1 MNWEELKKYLID
13 SKYHYFHTDNGV
25 LLCGDCL
32 EIMKMFPKES
42 VDLIVTSPP
51 YNVGIDY
58 DMWNDRLDVESYFIF
73 VKNFLFM
80 FKKILKEGGRFAI
93 NILYD
98 SNMKH
103 TGKQTRISLM
113 CEYYQLLKEV
123 GLQFYTIIDL
133 VETQP
138 HRVKYTAWGSW
149 LSASAPYIYN
159 PKEGVLIGYS
169 KQWKKKHKGIS
180 TIDRDLFIELVSGL
194 WKYQSETKGLTK
206 ANFSEDI
213 PYKAIQI
220 LSYQNDLV
228 LDPFLGSGTTAIVAE
243 KLNRRWIGIE
253 ISSDYCEIAKQRII
267 GGVD

>member
-1 MNWEELKKYLID
+1 MSWKDNFPKENR
-13 SKYHYFHTDNGV
+13 YFETDDGI
-25 LLCGDCL
+25 LYCGDCL
-32 EIMKMFPKES
+32 EIMKDFPKES

-58 DMWNDRLDVESYFIF
+58 DVWDDCLDVESYFNF
-73 VKNFLFM
+73 VKNFLLM
-80 FKKILKEGGRFAI
+80 FKKVLKKDGRFAI
-93 NILYD
+93 NIPYD

-133 VETQP
+133 VEASP
-138 HRVKYTAWGSW
+138 HRVKNTAWGSW

-159 PKEGVLIGYS
+159 PKEGILIGYS
-169 KQWKKKHKGIS
+169 KQWKKKHKGVS
-180 TIDRDLFIELVSGL
+180 TMDNELFIELVSGL
-194 WKYQSETKGLTK
+194 WKYQAETNGLTK

-220 LSYQNDLV
+220 LSYQDDLV
-228 LDPFLGSGTTAIVAE
+228 LDPFIGSGTTAVVAE

-253 ISSDYCEIAKQRII
+253 ISPKYSEIAKQRILNLK
-267 GGVD
+267 GDKQ